1 MNKLYSEFFRATE
14 QFGKLKIGDLFPQMS
29 KGDCTTL
36 LAIDH
41 YNQEKEEGLLTV
53 SELAEKIHAK
63 PSAVSRTLKNLEE
76 RGLIERTVNKAD
88 RRNTYVTVSEAGHK
102 LQREME
108 TTMGEFAEAV
118 LKRMN
123 EQDLRKLIDYLNELH
138 QVAVEEIDL
147 RVKNRKERA

>member
-1 MNKLYSEFFRATE
+1 MNKLYNEFFKATE
-14 QFGKLKIGDLFPQMS
+14 QFNRLKIADMFPEMS
-29 KGDCTTL
+29 KGDCMTL
-36 LAIDH
+36 MAIDH
-41 YNQEKEEGLLTV
+41 YNQEKAEGTLTV

-102 LQREME
+102 LRREVE

-123 EQDLRKLIDYLNELH
+123 EEDLQKLIDYLNELH
-138 QVAVEEIDL
+138 QVAEEEIAL
-147 RVKNRKERA
+147 RVKRRKEKA